1 MHAGAHRLHKD
12 TYTHSQSNAPP
23 VDTIFK
29 RREAVSEAWQ
39 AGARAIMNTRAQS
52 ALRVL
57 VLAAVF
63 EILQLALALPQTWGP
78 KAPASLQWCA

>member
-1 MHAGAHRLHKD
+1 MHARAGAHRLHRN
-12 TYTHSQSNAPP
+12 TCTQSNAPP
-23 VDTIFK
+23 VDTFFE

-39 AGARAIMNTRAQS
+39 AGAGANMNTRAQS